1 MSPNEAWHPT
11 GSRFH
16 AQAPLSHLE
25 AESHWISVGHEQ
37 CLILREEGATRHE
50 RCQQVWQLPALSVR
64 SENRTKRLPGVDRAC
79 CWWKRTHRPKK
90 LKTYKEFQLSGALL
104 PSIWLNQV
112 CAPATSTLAADQGS
126 PDSCKLMHHL
136 HSYSI
141 ISLNDSGIHYG
152 KKLEENTAITNALSC
167 AGATHLWPSK
177 NTTALAHFLTN
188 FVLQHP
194 FDSSPNN
201 QQRGKWTQSSSLDL
215 TYSVSLHKLRTPR
228 SWTVWIH
235 LSQQVA
241 WSLVMEPVAA
251 SVTCSW
257 TLSIWRFDKTV
268 AFTMVSRELGDLSML
283 HYIVIIN

>member
-1 MSPNEAWHPT
+1 MI
-11 GSRFH
+11 
-16 AQAPLSHLE
+16 LE
-25 AESHWISVGHEQ
+25 Y
-37 CLILREEGATRHE
+37 TTE
-50 RCQQVWQLPALSVR
+50 RS
-64 SENRTKRLPGVDRAC
+64 
-79 CWWKRTHRPKK
+79 WKRTRPSQMRC
-90 LKTYKEFQLSGALL
+90 LVRVRLICDL
-104 PSIWLNQV
+104 P
-112 CAPATSTLAADQGS
+112 
-126 PDSCKLMHHL
+126 K
-136 HSYSI
+136 
-141 ISLNDSGIHYG
+141 
-152 KKLEENTAITNALSC
+152 
-167 AGATHLWPSK
+167 
-177 NTTALAHFLTN
+177 TTALAHFLTN